1 VHLYYEFVVPRLNDN
16 LVELGPA
23 TGYQSSSSFTLMV
36 DKYRRVLWKVKLEKG
51 FLVPGF
57 WFGVDGVGSTTLEV
71 VNFLPSRDLRQTHIR
86 LKTLFAEFDY
96 FSAGHQAESV
106 AAPFYPVAEK

>member
-1 VHLYYEFVVPRLNDN
+1 
-16 LVELGPA
+16 VE
-23 TGYQSSSSFTLMV
+23 S
-36 DKYRRVLWKVKLEKG
+36 KVGEG
-51 FLVPGF
+51 VFGS
-57 WFGVDGVGSTTLEV
+57 WFGIAGVGCTTLEV
-71 VNFLPSRDLRQTHIR
+71 VCFLPSRELRQTHIR